1 MRKQS
6 LTTKPVK
13 ALYGGN
19 MKKYIISEKTIE
31 KMIDAGCPS
40 RLSLK
45 EKYDVCWVDG
55 RMCKKC
61 WLRALGAK
69 EVNGEK

>member
-31 KMIDAGCPS
+31 HLDCPPDEDKPKDCFKVDC
-40 RLSLK
+40 K
-45 EKYDVCWVDG
+45 E
-55 RMCKKC
+55 C

-69 EVNGEK
+69 EVKDE

>member
-1 MRKQS
+1 
-6 LTTKPVK
+6 
-13 ALYGGN
+13 